1 MCTVAGVGA
10 EGTAWEQGLSDRDEG
25 DTEGQGGPPDLVCV
39 REKGWGPALES
50 GL

>member
-10 EGTAWEQGLSDRDEG
+10 GGTAREQGLSDRG
-25 DTEGQGGPPDLVCV
+25 DGETEGQGGPPTSSVS
-39 REKGWGPALES
+39 EKGAGVSALES